1 MPIHGNYAIDP
12 STDPDLSGCVDFNV
26 FDQTYID
33 IPFHYNDNLAIK
45 ITYYPKTTSYL
56 DRPLY
61 PRSYKILLN
70 MSMEMETNI
79 ELNDTTLLAS
89 IGNDYSQTDI
99 SSQDLFLRKGTI
111 ETEFDIN
118 YYRNSPYNNHNF
130 WLFWNDVNERGMESS
145 GKSPY
150 NYYPTLGDIS
160 DVIFETRQNNDIIHN
175 WKLQFFIRKFNIDDE
190 DEYGNIFTTLTY
202 NKNFNNNNWKI
213 HNLDNLSWITKYNEI
228 NNYENLLDI
237 VTSKN
242 DTNRE
247 QQLLGILLTLSD
259 DDLYYNHQIDL
270 RNVEIIFKDKRII
283 KTVI

>member
-1 MPIHGNYAIDP
+1 
-12 STDPDLSGCVDFNV
+12 
-26 FDQTYID
+26 
-33 IPFHYNDNLAIK
+33 
-45 ITYYPKTTSYL
+45 
-56 DRPLY
+56 
-61 PRSYKILLN
+61 

-111 ETEFDIN
+111 ATEFDIN

-130 WLFWNDVNERGMESS
+130 WLFWNDENERGMESS